1 MSASRAI
8 LCMVLAVAVAGV
20 VHASRQERRPYRR
33 YRARHACEQDRQ
45 YLDGSGG
52 RAAGGPSLHHS
63 VPRSQVRREDCAFF
77 RDLPVGSEVELTLR
91 ADRRNVANVLLLA
104 GPAQRYLPQRIV
116 GAKDELD
123 KDVLRAIV
131 KAKVGDR
138 VEAMWFHD
146 GERRMCSLKPAA
158 AAE

>member
-20 VHASRQERRPYRR
+20 VHAADKKDAPTGGTVRGTLVSKTDNTLMVRAEGQQAARR
-33 YRARHACEQDRQ
+33 YIIASPGAKFD
-45 YLDGSGG
+45 
-52 RAAGGPSLHHS
+52 AKTA
-63 VPRSQVRREDCAFF
+63 AFF